1 MAKLSINAAAKLFDV
16 SRPTIL
22 KHLTEGKITGSKG
35 GKSDGWQ
42 IDTSELA
49 RAYKLRAGAETPLPA
64 NSTTAFTPI
73 LEDLRA
79 EVERLKSS
87 LAVAEAL
94 ADERG
99 TRLDQLVPMLA
110 DNRKR
115 RWWMF

>member
-1 MAKLSINAAAKLFDV
+1 MAKLSINAAAKAFDV

-22 KHLTEGKITGSKG
+22 KHLTAGKITGSKA
-35 GKSDGWQ
+35 GKGDGWQ

-49 RAYKLRAGAETPLPA
+49 RAYPLRVGAGNTLPA

-73 LEDLRA
+73 LDDLRA

-94 ADERG
+94 ADERAK
-99 TRLDQLVPMLA
+99 RLDQLVPLLTGHTK
-110 DNRKR
+110 RR
-115 RWWMF
+115 RWWF